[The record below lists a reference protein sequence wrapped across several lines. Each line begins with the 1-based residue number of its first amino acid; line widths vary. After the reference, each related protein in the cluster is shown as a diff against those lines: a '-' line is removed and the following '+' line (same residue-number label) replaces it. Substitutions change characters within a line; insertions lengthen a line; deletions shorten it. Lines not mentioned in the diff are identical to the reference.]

1 MHPETGVC
9 EGSIMKRKVLA
20 GIFAVVALAVGAAG
34 IAGVVSGSTPVG
46 DHYVDNLGTGTTAS
60 NFDGNSS
67 SDCTSEAFISAD
79 YDLWHFV
86 VNQASDPV
94 ATLSWNAGLSVW
106 SSPSSVNVV
115 DVTTQYGNYISGD
128 GTKHLWIA
136 TTPPGA
142 TLVTAYLDYAGTA
155 GRENLSHACGRST
168 PTPGIRIDPEVVYD
182 MTWDWAID
190 KSLTWEP
197 VVTGGYALSYSVEAH
212 RSEIPRLLMRSLH
225 VTDGVIVIPPTLEL
239 TDLDVTFTQG
249 SYTQQCAV
257 NLELLHYDCELD
269 ITKISIDSATGRPA
283 GTGTLS
289 AVGTYSG
296 GTLTDTESVDFD
308 VVDPRTIHAETASI
322 TDDYA
327 TPSDSTDDLS
337 TDEKLLEYLVNWT
350 PSGSSCAQRTNI
362 ATLLI
367 DNPAPGM
374 DNPSD
379 SVTVRWCPPLPGLT
393 IGYWGNRTGAPLVV
407 ERLASLKSSYPG
419 ALASVPNLTSATAVR
434 NFFQNASCAG
444 DCTSMFA
451 AQFLATAMNALQPD
465 FASQGVMFG
474 GECHT
479 VSQLLTE
486 ANAGAVGA
494 TRIWYE
500 RYKSIF
506 DDINNSRQVTCL
518 TVID

>member
-1 MHPETGVC
+1 
-9 EGSIMKRKVLA
+9 MKHKVFA
-20 GIFAVVALAVGAAG
+20 GAVAVVALAAAAAG
-34 IAGVVSGSTPVG
+34 ISGVVSGSTPVG

-67 SDCTSEAFISAD
+67 SDCTTEAFTSGD

-86 VNQASDPV
+86 VTQASDPEAV
-94 ATLSWNAGLSVW
+94 LSWNAGLSVW

-115 DVTTQYGNYISGD
+115 DVTTQYGNYTSGD

-136 TTPPGA
+136 TTPVGA

-190 KSLTWEP
+190 KKLEWEP
-197 VVTGGYALSYSVEAH
+197 VVTGGYALSYTVEAN
-212 RSEIPRLLMRSLH
+212 RSEVPRILMTSLH
-225 VTDGVIVIPPTLEL
+225 VTDSIVVIPPTLEL

-249 SYTQQCAV
+249 SYSQPCAV

-269 ITKISIDSATGRPA
+269 ITKISIDSTTGRPS

-296 GTLTDTESVDFD
+296 GTLTDTETVDLGA
-308 VVDPRTIHAETASI
+308 VDPRTVYAETASI
-322 TDDYA
+322 VDDYA
-327 TPSDSTDDLS
+327 TPSDPTDDLS
-337 TDEKLLEYLVNWT
+337 TEESLLEYLVNWT
-350 PSGSSCAQRTNI
+350 PSGSSCVQRTNI

-367 DNPAPGM
+367 DNPAPGTE
-374 DNPSD
+374 NPSD

-393 IGYWGNRTGAPLVV
+393 IGYWGNKTGAPLVV
-407 ERLASLKSSYPG
+407 SNLSALKATYPG
-419 ALASVPNLTSATAVR
+419 ALASVPNLATAAAVR
-434 NFFQNASCAG
+434 NFFMNATCSGNCQ
-444 DCTSMFA
+444 SMFA
-451 AQFLATAMNALQPD
+451 AQFLATAMNARDSD
-465 FASQGVMFG
+465 FASQGVMFE
-474 GECHT
+474 GECRT
-479 VSQLLTE
+479 VSQLLTQ

-494 TRIWYE
+494 TRTWFE